1 MNRHPGGVENS
12 RCLLSLANLSPAA
25 RVLDMG
31 AGDGETVALLR
42 SLGFDAVGI
51 DLEPRGEGV
60 LPGDF
65 IHSPFPAG
73 SFDAVIS
80 QCAFHVSGDTLAALT
95 EAARLLCPGGK
106 LLLADVHFRE
116 TDLGELAQKA
126 GFRVLHR
133 EDMTPKW
140 KEYYI
145 DAIWRGTAVCLP
157 AGRKYSYT
165 LLICEREG

>member
-1 MNRHPGGVENS
+1 MNRHPGGKENS
-12 RCLLSLANLSPAA
+12 RYLLSLVNLSPAA

-31 AGDGETVALLR
+31 AGDGETVTLLR
-42 SLGFDAVGI
+42 SFGFDAVGI
-51 DLEPRGEGV
+51 DLEPRGDGV

-65 IHSPFPAG
+65 LSSPFESG

-80 QCAFHVSGDTLAALT
+80 QCAFHVSGNA
-95 EAARLLCPGGK
+95 EAAFREAGRLLCPGGK
-106 LLLADVHFRE
+106 LMLADVHFRE
-116 TDLGELAQKA
+116 TDLGELAESA

-133 EDMTPKW
+133 EDMTNAW

-145 DAIWRGTAVCLP
+145 EAIWNGAAVCLP
-157 AGRKYSYT
+157 TGQKYSYT